1 MTNSQIRRGT
11 GRNCRTEPATFARP
25 LPAREA
31 TLTNGYQKRQLPLF
45 AQFPPAALF
54 AAIGRAANR
63 NYGKR
68 PTASGT
74 AVAMSRLWRAAGGP

>member
-1 MTNSQIRRGT
+1 MSNSQFRRST

-31 TLTNGYQKRQLPLF
+31 TMPGVYQKRQMPLF

-63 NYGKR
+63 NYAKR
-68 PTASGT
+68 QTASGT
-74 AVAMSRLWRAAGGP
+74 AIAISRLWRAAGGP